1 MHWHPARVFLLI
13 QTIAPMEPT
22 IRCKITRHI
31 HVFQPGNI
39 VEVRRRIL
47 EKSENQPETGYFV
60 PDIGDGTPG
69 IIPLGA
75 AEPLTETPA
84 GEEAYYGKCVLTSVS
99 NLWQGSGDKTGEGQ
113 AGSVEPEKVRVIH
126 YPDCQQLVFHMP
138 QYAWDAGTFRLT
150 NTCSQEVIE
159 EKPVRERLNGGT
171 MILTN
176 TLPYPPGFYTIDASW
191 PDGWT
196 HRIQF
201 IKFTEGFPKAPYE
214 NAPAN
219 IFRAIR
225 NEEVHLLPLREPE
238 VPKRPTVADIKK
250 PAPPGYSSPP
260 CSLHMIQDSDEHR
273 LFDYNGVELDSGINM
288 EKFKK
293 DLISRFVPVLE
304 YSQEGRGGS
313 IYYKEGDINIEF
325 GWEFGGGNAVV
336 ILYIPETKYWEA
348 QTGTPLSRRDEILK
362 FLCEQVIRDQ
372 APGCKYK
379 IYDNSI
385 SILR

>member
-1 MHWHPARVFLLI
+1 
-13 QTIAPMEPT
+13 MEAT

-39 VEVRRRIL
+39 VEVRRRVL
-47 EKSENQPETGYFV
+47 EKSENQPESGYFI

-69 IIPLGA
+69 IIPLDA
-75 AEPLTETPA
+75 AEPMSDQVPMED
-84 GEEAYYGKCVLTSVS
+84 AYYGQCVLTSVS
-99 NLWQGSGDKTGEGQ
+99 NFWTDNAEKTDEGREGSIKP
-113 AGSVEPEKVRVIH
+113 VNVRVVH

-150 NTCSQEVIE
+150 NACSQGVIE
-159 EKPVRERLNGGT
+159 ERPVRERLNGGT

-176 TLPYPPGFYTIDASW
+176 TLPYPPGFYTIEAGW

-201 IKFTEGFPKAPYE
+201 IKFTEGFPKAPYGK
-214 NAPAN
+214 APAN
-219 IFRAIR
+219 IFHAIR
-225 NEEVHLLPLREPE
+225 NEEVHLLPLPEEP
-238 VPKRPTVADIKK
+238 
-250 PAPPGYSSPP
+250 PAPENTGYGTRIPGYLPDRESGYASPA
-260 CSLHMIQDSDEHR
+260 CSLHMMYDRDDER
-273 LFDYNGVELDSGINM
+273 SRDYNGFETERGIDV

-293 DLISRFVPVLE
+293 EIMSRFFPRLE
-304 YSQEGRGGS
+304 YTQDGRGGS
-313 IYYKEGDINIEF
+313 IYYTEGAIKIQF

-336 ILYIPETKYWEA
+336 ILFVPETKYWEA

-372 APGCKYK
+372 APGCTYK

>member
-1 MHWHPARVFLLI
+1 
-13 QTIAPMEPT
+13 MEAT

-47 EKSENQPETGYFV
+47 EKSENQPESGYFI

-69 IIPLGA
+69 IIPLDA
-75 AEPLTETPA
+75 AEPMSGQAPMED
-84 GEEAYYGKCVLTSVS
+84 AYYGQCVLTSVS
-99 NLWQGSGDKTGEGQ
+99 NFWTDNAEKTDEGREGSIKP
-113 AGSVEPEKVRVIH
+113 VNVRVVH

-150 NTCSQEVIE
+150 NACSQGVIE
-159 EKPVRERLNGGT
+159 ERPVRERLNGST

-176 TLPYPPGFYTIDASW
+176 TLPYPPGFYTIEAGW

-201 IKFTEGFPKAPYE
+201 IKFTEGFPKAPYGK
-214 NAPAN
+214 APAN
-219 IFRAIR
+219 IFHAIR
-225 NEEVHLLPLREPE
+225 NEEVHLLPLPEEP
-238 VPKRPTVADIKK
+238 
-250 PAPPGYSSPP
+250 PAPENTGYGTRIPGYLPDRESGYASPA
-260 CSLHMIQDSDEHR
+260 CSLHMMYDRDDER
-273 LFDYNGVELDSGINM
+273 SRDYNGFETERGIDV

-293 DLISRFVPVLE
+293 EIMSRFFPRLE
-304 YSQEGRGGS
+304 YTQDGRGGS
-313 IYYKEGDINIEF
+313 IYYTEGAIKIQF

-336 ILYIPETKYWEA
+336 ILFIPETKYWEA

-372 APGCKYK
+372 APGCTYK

>member
-1 MHWHPARVFLLI
+1 
-13 QTIAPMEPT
+13 MEAT
-22 IRCKITRHI
+22 IRCKITRHV

-47 EKSENQPETGYFV
+47 EKSENQAESGYFI
-60 PDIGDGTPG
+60 PDIGDGTAG
-69 IIPLGA
+69 IIPLDA
-75 AEPLTETPA
+75 AEPLSDQKPI
-84 GEEAYYGKCVLTSVS
+84 EEAYYGKCVLTSVS
-99 NLWQGSGDKTGEGQ
+99 NSWAANAEKPDEGQ
-113 AGSVEPEKVRVIH
+113 AGSIKPVNVRVVH

-150 NTCSQEVIE
+150 NACSQEVIE

-176 TLPYPPGFYTIDASW
+176 TLPYPPGFYTIEAGW

-201 IKFTEGFPKAPYE
+201 IKFTEGFPKAPYGK
-214 NAPAN
+214 APAN
-219 IFRAIR
+219 IFHAIR
-225 NEEVHLLPLREPE
+225 NEEVHLLPLPEEP
-238 VPKRPTVADIKK
+238 
-250 PAPPGYSSPP
+250 PAPENTAYGTRIPEYLPDRESGYASPA
-260 CSLHMIQDSDEHR
+260 CSLHMMYDRDDER
-273 LFDYNGVELDSGINM
+273 SRDYNGFETDRGIDVD
-288 EKFKK
+288 KFKK
-293 DLISRFVPVLE
+293 DIMSRFFPKLE
-304 YSQEGRGGS
+304 YTQDGRGGS
-313 IYYKEGDINIEF
+313 IYYIEGAIKIQF

-336 ILYIPETKYWEA
+336 ILFIPETKYWEA

-372 APGCKYK
+372 APGCTYK